1 MKMNIL
7 YIWISVIQ
15 KIYKNDSLNKS
26 KLFFF
31 SFSPH
36 QTFKIQNGLILIPLM
51 CGFFFFPFF
60 QIEMLATLAIPEKN
74 SKVGIFVIGA
84 A

>member
-1 MKMNIL
+1 MNIL

-26 KLFFF
+26 KLFF

-36 QTFKIQNGLILIPLM
+36 QSFKIQNGLILIPLM
-51 CGFFFFPFF
+51 CVFFFLFF